1 MSLPEKKVIQLID
14 LMNSMSSA
22 NIPAKKPILEM
33 FDIAMDEKMLDYLIA
48 MGTKPHTIGQLRN
61 GYHKMYGGTK
71 EDWEAFKTELFSM
84 AFVHP
89 VSEEDREHVALSP
102 IFPGWI
108 EFATGG
114 PLNEKRAAI
123 INKFVEFWG
132 VLRTM
137 NVLPMRFLNDYKTA
151 SLGKKG
157 IAPRTSVYVSEGNLK
172 EVALNKP
179 LESKQKTIP
188 AGEVKKLLEKYKDE
202 IAVMNC
208 FCRQYKNI
216 NDMDP
221 CNQGLPLETCMSLGA
236 ISTQIVEN
244 GGARRV
250 SYEEAVEMLDDFEK
264 KGCIH
269 TTFHHAND
277 ANKDEMVI
285 CNCCT
290 DCCLMYNSWREGSL
304 SKIYTR
310 SFFSPKMLDESKCVG
325 CNICGKYC
333 PTEATYYDAKAK
345 KLVFHYEKCVGCG
358 QCVNQCKFDVRE
370 MVKDERDVFVKTK
383 NPKKL

>member
-1 MSLPEKKVIQLID
+1 MSLPEKKVKQLID

-48 MGTKPHTIGQLRN
+48 MGTKPHTVGQLRN

-71 EDWEAFKTELFSM
+71 EDWEAFKSELFTM

-89 VSEEDREHVALSP
+89 FSEEERDLYVLSP

-114 PLNEKRAAI
+114 PLTEKRAAV

-151 SLGKKG
+151 NLGKKG

-172 EVALNKP
+172 EVAINKP
-179 LESKQKTIP
+179 IEAQQKILP
-188 AGEVKKLLEKYKDE
+188 AGDVLKLLEKYKDE

-221 CNQGLPLETCMSLGA
+221 CKQGLPLETCMALGA

-250 SYEEAVEMLDDFEK
+250 SFEEAVEMLAEFEK

-277 ANKDEMVI
+277 AKKDEMVI

-290 DCCLMYNSWREGSL
+290 DCCLMYRSWREGSL

-310 SFFSPKMLDESKCVG
+310 SFYSPKMQDESKCVG
-325 CNICGKYC
+325 CNLCGKFC
-333 PTEATYYDAKAK
+333 PTEATYCDAKAK
-345 KLVFHYEKCVGCG
+345 KLVFNYEKCVGCG

>member
-1 MSLPEKKVIQLID
+1 MSLPEKKVKQLID
-14 LMNSMSSA
+14 MMNSMSSA
-22 NIPAKKPILEM
+22 SIPAKKPILEM

-48 MGTKPHTIGQLRN
+48 MGTKPHTVGQLRN

-71 EDWEAFKTELFSM
+71 EDWDAFWEELLTM

-89 VSEEDREHVALSP
+89 HSETERHLYELSP

-114 PLNEKRAAI
+114 PLTEKRAAV

-132 VLRTM
+132 VLKTM

-151 SLGKKG
+151 KLAKDG
-157 IAPRTSVYVSEGNLK
+157 IPPRTSVYVSEGKGK
-172 EVALNKP
+172 EITLNQP
-179 LESKQKTIP
+179 LTSKQETLP
-188 AGEVKKLLEKYKDE
+188 AGDIYKLLDKYRNE
-202 IAVMNC
+202 SSVMNC

-221 CNQGLPLETCMSLGA
+221 CKQDMPLETCMALGA
-236 ISTQIVEN
+236 ISTQIVEH
-244 GGARRV
+244 GGARRI
-250 SYEEAVEMLDDFEK
+250 SYEEAVAMLEDFEK

-269 TTFHHAND
+269 TTFHYANNAD
-277 ANKDEMVI
+277 LDEMVI

-290 DCCLMYNSWREGSL
+290 DCCLMYSRWREGSL

-310 SFFSPKMLDESKCVG
+310 SYYSPKMLDESKCVG
-325 CNICGKYC
+325 CNLCGKYC
-333 PTEATYYDAKAK
+333 PTEATYYDQKAK
-345 KLVFHYEKCVGCG
+345 KLVFNYEKCVGCG

-383 NPKKL
+383 KPVRD

>member
-1 MSLPEKKVIQLID
+1 MSLPQKKVKQLID

-22 NIPAKKPILEM
+22 SIPAKKPILEM

-48 MGTKPHTIGQLRN
+48 IGTEPHTEKQLRDR
-61 GYHKMYGGTK
+61 YHKMYGET
-71 EDWEAFKTELFSM
+71 EDGWDSFWNELLTM

-89 VSEEDREHVALSP
+89 YSEKDRHLYTLSP

-114 PLNEKRAAI
+114 PITEKRAAV

-132 VLRTM
+132 ILKTM
-137 NVLPMRFLNDYKTA
+137 NVLPMRFLNDHKTA
-151 SLGKKG
+151 NLGKKG
-157 IAPRTSVYVSEGNLK
+157 IAPRTSVYLSDGNLK
-172 EVALNKP
+172 EVTLNQP
-179 LESKQKTIP
+179 IESQHQTIP
-188 AGEVKKLLEKYKDE
+188 AGDVRKLLKKYHNE
-202 IAVMNC
+202 ISVMNC

-216 NDMDP
+216 NNMDP
-221 CNQGLPLETCMSLGA
+221 CKQHLPLETCMALGA
-236 ISTQIVEN
+236 ISTQIVEQGN
-244 GGARRV
+244 ARRI
-250 SYEEAVEMLDDFEK
+250 SYEEALHMLDDFEK

-277 ANKDEMVI
+277 ANQDEMVI

-290 DCCLMYNSWREGSL
+290 DCCLMYSRWREGSL

-310 SFFSPKMLDESKCVG
+310 SFYSPNIIDEDKCVG
-325 CNICGKYC
+325 CNRCGKYC
-333 PTEATYYDAKAK
+333 PTEATYYDKK
-345 KLVFHYEKCVGCG
+345 ENKLVFVYEKCIGCG
-358 QCVNQCKFDVRE
+358 QCVNQCPFDVRE